1 MRGHLNVDQA
11 AETSTTTTTTTLRDR
26 RDRVALLRLGSAGI
40 AAGCLVGIVT
50 ALAEQTITG
59 ATLASVAGVVIAAV
73 SFGVAERNPR
83 VAAVAFI
90 FLMTALVTVVS
101 AVFGNRYAGTAS
113 LYLLVVMLAGLLL
126 PRRAAW
132 VTCGSAVVAA
142 VVLVVLDVQGRLP
155 DVNPSPVKRVFAI
168 VVSVVVATLLFTAA
182 LRRLHAARDDADK
195 KAAELSKMKDS
206 LESTVDERTRSLIE
220 ARDAA
225 AAASRAKTAF
235 LANMSHELRTPLHA
249 IVGITGLLRARERP
263 QDERDWIVSV
273 EQSSDALLAVLDD
286 VLDLA
291 RLEAGRFRIEH
302 ESCSPRAVVDEVARL
317 VQPQVARAGL
327 VLAVDIDDAVP
338 AWVRTDPTR
347 LRQVLLNLVGNAVKF
362 STGASATSSARGGG
376 SGSEV
381 RVRVRRVGSAAN
393 ETLRFD
399 VVDFGCGIAPELQSR
414 LFQPFVQGDAS
425 STRKVGGAGLGL
437 AICREL
443 VELLGGDI
451 GVESSP
457 GHGARFT
464 FTIHAADTEAPAPAA
479 ALSASLPTIPG
490 ASGLRVLV
498 VEDNPVNR
506 AVMELML
513 ARIGI
518 PSVCVDGGAAALDHL
533 RDHTVDIVLL
543 DVQMPDID
551 GLEVAR
557 QVRAR
562 ADHAAGKSPV
572 LIAVTANALPEEEA
586 RAKAAGV
593 DEYLTKPVRLEVLA
607 HALARAVAPQTSQA
621 ESKGESEAE
630 RVS

>member
-1 MRGHLNVDQA
+1 MNPGD
-11 AETSTTTTTTTLRDR
+11 EPMTTTTTERDE
-26 RDRVALLRLGSAGI
+26 RDRVALLRLGSGGI
-40 AAGCLVGIVT
+40 AIGCVVGIVT
-50 ALAEQTITG
+50 ALVEQTISA
-59 ATLASVAGVVIAAV
+59 ATIASAAGVVVAVATIVVAPRRPVIASTAFIAMMTTLVTAV
-73 SFGVAERNPR
+73 S
-83 VAAVAFI
+83 
-90 FLMTALVTVVS
+90 AL
-101 AVFGNRYAGTAS
+101 FGNRYAGTAS
-113 LYLLVVMLAGLLL
+113 LYVLVVMLAGLLL
-126 PRRAAW
+126 SARAAW
-132 VTCGSAVVAA
+132 ITSAISVVAA
-142 VVLVVLDVQGRLP
+142 LALFVLDVQGLLP

-168 VVSVVVATLLFTAA
+168 VISVVVATSLFIAA
-182 LRRLHAARDDADK
+182 LRRLQAARDDADK
-195 KAAELSKMKDS
+195 KAFELSKMKAS
-206 LESTVDERTRSLIE
+206 LESTVDERTRSLVE

-249 IVGITGLLRARERP
+249 IVGITGLLHARERP
-263 QDERDWIVSV
+263 KDEREWIVSI

-291 RLEAGRFRIEH
+291 RLEAGRFRIELV
-302 ESCSPRAVVDEVARL
+302 SCSPRAVVDEVARL

-327 VLAVDIDDAVP
+327 TLIVDVDDAVP
-338 AWVRTDPTR
+338 RWVSTDPTR

-362 STGASATSSARGGG
+362 SALGPGGQVSALVPGGQVSALGPSTGGPRP
-376 SGSEV
+376 GSEV

-393 ETLRFD
+393 GTLRFD

-425 STRKVGGAGLGL
+425 STRKVGGSGLGL

-443 VELLGGDI
+443 VDLLGGDI
-451 GVESSP
+451 DVESSP

-464 FTIHAADTEAPAPAA
+464 FTIRAEDAAAPAPAA
-479 ALSASLPTIPG
+479 ALSATLPVIPG
-490 ASGLRVLV
+490 AATLRVLV

-518 PSVCVDGGAAALDHL
+518 PPVCVDGGAAALAHL
-533 RDHTVDIVLL
+533 HANVVDIVLL

-557 QVRAR
+557 QVRAKPGR
-562 ADHAAGKSPV
+562 SPV

-607 HALARAVAPQTSQA
+607 HALARAVRPDTTPAPEQ
-621 ESKGESEAE
+621 
-630 RVS
+630 VSS